1 MHHVMCSCKRKY
13 KYAQE
18 IVDGELTPP
27 YLLFPKTIDDC
38 EHCSQKINRLR
49 CTEIHDGIMCM
60 RLFSSDASL
69 KAHKAKLLAKGVVS
83 KPAIVTGGTT
93 TGHWSIDAEHE

>member
-1 MHHVMCSCKRKY
+1 
-13 KYAQE
+13 
-18 IVDGELTPP
+18 
-27 YLLFPKTIDDC
+27 
-38 EHCSQKINRLR
+38 
-49 CTEIHDGIMCM
+49 M